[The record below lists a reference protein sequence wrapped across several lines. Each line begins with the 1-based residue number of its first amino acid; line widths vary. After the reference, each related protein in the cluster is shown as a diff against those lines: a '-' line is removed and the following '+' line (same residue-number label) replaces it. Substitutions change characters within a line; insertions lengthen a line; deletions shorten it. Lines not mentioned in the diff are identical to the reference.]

1 MKKQLIALFA
11 AGIAALMLAGCATT
25 GGSAPTAQVTSSP
38 IRISVPLVRQATNYT
53 CGVACTE
60 SILYY
65 NGIDYR
71 EDNLAQALGSTEED
85 GTSISNIVEFLH
97 HANSNTGYWMGQ
109 GTEFQNG
116 IGAELRTNMTLDDLH
131 GQIDGGHPV
140 ICTIQAWSTADD
152 EDYATEWEDGHYVI
166 AVGYDAD
173 NVYFM
178 DPSTRGNYTYIAN
191 DEFMTRW
198 HDGDAEQQ
206 LQQPGIVITNPNP
219 VYDPA
224 AILPLG

>member
-1 MKKQLIALFA
+1 M
-11 AGIAALMLAGCATT
+11 
-25 GGSAPTAQVTSSP
+25 
-38 IRISVPLVRQATNYT
+38 RQATDYT

-71 EDNLAQALGSTEED
+71 EDDLAQALRATEED
-85 GTSISNIVEFLH
+85 GTRIADIVEFLH
-97 HANSNTGYWMGQ
+97 RAGPGTGYWMGQ
-109 GTEFQNG
+109 GAEFQNG
-116 IGAELRTNMTLDDLH
+116 IGAELRTDITLDDLRVE
-131 GQIDGGHPV
+131 IDGGHPV
-140 ICTIQAWSTADD
+140 ICSIQAWSIAES
-152 EDYATEWEDGHYVI
+152 EDYAADWEDGHYVI

-198 HDGDAEQQ
+198 HDVDADRQ
-206 LQQPGIVITNPNP
+206 LQQPGIIITNPNP
-219 VYDPA
+219 VYDSDV
-224 AILPLG
+224 ILPLG

>member
-1 MKKQLIALFA
+1 
-11 AGIAALMLAGCATT
+11 
-25 GGSAPTAQVTSSP
+25 
-38 IRISVPLVRQATNYT
+38 VPLVRQATDYT

-71 EDNLAQALGSTEED
+71 EDNLAQTLGATEED
-85 GTSISNIVEFLH
+85 GTDIAHIVDFLH
-97 HANSNTGYWMGQ
+97 RVNSRTGYWMGQ
-109 GTEFQNG
+109 GTEFQGG
-116 IGAELRTNMTLDDLH
+116 IGAELRTDMTLDDLRA
-131 GQIDGGHPV
+131 QIDGGHPV
-140 ICTIQAWSTADD
+140 ICAIQAWSAETN
-152 EDYATEWEDGHYVI
+152 EDYAAEWEDGHYVI
-166 AVGYDAD
+166 AVGYDDD

-198 HDGDAEQQ
+198 HDGDSDQR

-219 VYDPA
+219 VYDPDVV
-224 AILPLG
+224 LPLG